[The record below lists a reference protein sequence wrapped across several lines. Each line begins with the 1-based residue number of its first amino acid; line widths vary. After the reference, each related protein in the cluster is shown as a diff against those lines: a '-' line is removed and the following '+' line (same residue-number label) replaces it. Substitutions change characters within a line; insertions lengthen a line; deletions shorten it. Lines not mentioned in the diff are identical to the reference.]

1 MSSCGFELEA
11 EDTVFLII
19 YRLIMISAKILRGV
33 LFWVCVAITAPIFGA
48 DPILPNLKLT
58 PGVYRK
64 NLNETQICQTKWGL
78 DKRYVTLSMKKQ
90 VFAEYGIPY
99 SRHSEFEVDHLIS
112 RELGGADD
120 VRNVWPES
128 YITLHSHGMPIV
140 RIDSR
145 TIYTSLS
152 VRIKLRCKKRV
163 EKSFTIGLFRI
174 RSIWASRM
182 PVLRKRQRHITS

>member
-58 PGVYRK
+58 PCVYRK

-120 VRNVWPES
+120 VRNLWPES
-128 YITLHSHGMPIV
+128 YITQPWNAHRKDRLENYLH
-140 RIDSR
+140 
-145 TIYTSLS
+145 
-152 VRIKLRCKKRV
+152 KLVCTNQITLQEARREILHDWTVSYKKY
-163 EKSFTIGLFRI
+163 FGQPN
-174 RSIWASRM
+174 AS
-182 PVLRKRQRHITS
+182 PAKKTKTHH